1 MREDFDSM
9 VADRFKVLE
18 QVPVPDTWSRIRTT
32 EELLTVL
39 DVEVSVPTEPEP
51 KRPMRVVVA
60 GILAAAAAV
69 AAIALVVTRD
79 GDEPSPVVTVSPT
92 PPPRALFGTPEEEFV
107 PGTYFVDEFEG
118 TPTPRVFVTLGAGWM
133 NTADGWGVGNDAG
146 YMTFNRPDGVFLDA
160 CHSADGYHP
169 GPLTTLDGL
178 VAALSEQGGWV
189 DVTAPTEI
197 SVNGYDG
204 YAFQHTAPAEFVDC
218 STVMAPFRSMES
230 EDENGSKGW
239 SYYSE
244 GEVETLWVLDVD
256 GTVVVINTRAGSDQP
271 AAAHAEFAAVL
282 DSIRI
287 DPPRPPLFGEAV
299 ERFAPGT
306 YFVDEVDGS
315 PTPRI
320 FITLGDGWGTEG
332 GWGISHDAGYITF
345 SQPDL
350 VHLDACHTA
359 DGFHP
364 GPLTTLDG
372 LVTAL
377 SEQKGW
383 VDVTDPTRISVNG
396 YVGRAFQRTAPAEF
410 VDCDSSF
417 APFRGWQYDDGSLSY
432 YSEGEIET
440 LWVLDV
446 DGEIIIINTR
456 TSADQPAAAHAELV
470 ATRDSIRI
478 EPT

>member
-1 MREDFDSM
+1 MLD
-9 VADRFKVLE
+9 LE
-18 QVPVPDTWSRIRTT
+18 TT
-32 EELLTVL
+32 
-39 DVEVSVPTEPEP
+39 VPTEPRP
-51 KRPMRVVVA
+51 KRPMRVVFA

-69 AAIALVVTRD
+69 VAIALVMIRG
-79 GDEPSPVVTVSPT
+79 GDEPSPVVTVPPA
-92 PPPRALFGTPEEEFV
+92 PPPAPLFGAAVEEFA
-107 PGTYFVDEFEG
+107 PGTYFVDEVEG
-118 TPTPRVFVTLGAGWM
+118 TPIPRIFVTLG
-133 NTADGWGVGNDAG
+133 DGWDTDGAWAFGKKDVGF
-146 YMTFNRPDGVFLDA
+146 MTFNRPDGVFLDA

-218 STVMAPFRSMES
+218 STAVAPFRSMENV
-230 EDENGSKGW
+230 DENGSKGW

-244 GEVETLWVLDVD
+244 GEIETLWVLDVD
-256 GTVVVINTRAGSDQP
+256 GTVVVINTRVWSDQP
-271 AAAHAEFAAVL
+271 AAVHAEFTAVL

-287 DPPRPPLFGEAV
+287 DPPRPELFGAAV

-320 FITLGDGWGTEG
+320 FITVGDGWSTEG
-332 GWGISHDAGYITF
+332 EWGISNDAGYITF

-350 VHLDACHTA
+350 VHLDACHSA

-377 SEQKGW
+377 SEQRGW
-383 VDVTDPTRISVNG
+383 VDVTAPTDISVNG
-396 YVGRAFQRTAPAEF
+396 YDGQTFQRTAPAEF

-432 YSEGEIET
+432 YTEGEVET

-456 TSADQPAAAHAELV
+456 TGADQPASAHAELV

-478 EPT
+478 DPQ